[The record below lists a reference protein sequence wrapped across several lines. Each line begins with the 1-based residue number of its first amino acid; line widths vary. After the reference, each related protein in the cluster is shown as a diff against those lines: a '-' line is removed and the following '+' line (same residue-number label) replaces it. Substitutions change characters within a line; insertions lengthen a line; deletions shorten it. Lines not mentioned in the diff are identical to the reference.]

1 MAFQQVHKGGTF
13 GPGASFP
20 EYCYF
25 DGCTFY
31 AQCTFGPGS
40 MFKNCT
46 FLKCC
51 PKYYTNPNSTVKQSI
66 LENCFLEYITVDSE
80 SLVANCSKGIRAIVL
95 ASENPRPQQTGSSSK
110 LSYEWSVQPAIDSCK
125 NDGISISPVESG
137 KPKVS
142 NVEGSCKI
150 PEKKLGYEAEKGGW

>member
-25 DGCTFY
+25 EGCTFY
-31 AQCTFGPGS
+31 AQCTFAPGS
-40 MFKNCT
+40 IFKNCT

-51 PKYYTNPNSTVKQSI
+51 PKHYRNPNSIVKQAKMDG
-66 LENCFLEYITVDSE
+66 CYLEYITVDSE
-80 SLVANCSKGIRAIVL
+80 SLVTNCSKGARATIQ
-95 ASENPRPQQTGSSSK
+95 ANENPSGKQTGNNEK
-110 LSYEWSVQPAIDSCK
+110 LELCWCVQPAIDSCE

-137 KPKVS
+137 KPKIS
-142 NVEGSCKI
+142 NVEGNCKT
-150 PEKKLGYEAEKGGW
+150 PEKNLGYEAEKDGW